1 MELNDCNLLEL
12 FNTIQQS
19 AYEFSATSMVYKSRV
34 TNCNKKLKAKN
45 QNLKK
50 ELEQAKKQSTNTMI
64 LELEENVTLSESK
77 GSHLERELSSVKGE
91 LVNSRKD
98 LDTQRFAFKYHLE
111 AKTSCL

>member
-1 MELNDCNLLEL
+1 
-12 FNTIQQS
+12 
-19 AYEFSATSMVYKSRV
+19 
-34 TNCNKKLKAKN
+34 
-45 QNLKK
+45 
-50 ELEQAKKQSTNTMI
+50 MI

-98 LDTQRFAFKYHLE
+98 LDTQRFAFECHLE